1 MKTLL
6 LVASLVALGTAAG
19 AIAQAPAVSR
29 PAIRSAE
36 QSLDERLS
44 RIWQDT
50 PMSLVSRTRGVYLDG
65 YGVVFTADMNPV
77 SDGVSLMNT
86 HLQPQQKAQVVQK
99 KIARIPELKKALKEA
114 MMDTAATLDPVPL
127 DEQLVLEVIIRRF
140 DWEDGGGYP
149 AELLLQSTRR
159 KLMDA
164 KRANGAGLDAAVRV
178 TERN

>member
-1 MKTLL
+1 MKTLFL
-6 LVASLVALGTAAG
+6 AGSLVALGAAAG
-19 AIAQAPAVSR
+19 AVAQGPAVPR
-29 PAIRSAE
+29 TAIRSAE

-77 SDGVSLMNT
+77 SDGISLMNT
-86 HLQPQQKAQVVQK
+86 RLQPQQKAQVLQK

-114 MMDTAATLDPVPL
+114 MMDTAPTLDAVPL
-127 DEQLVLEVIIRRF
+127 DDQLVLEVIIRRF

-149 AELLLQSTRR
+149 SELLLQSTRR
-159 KLMDA
+159 KLLDV
-164 KRANGAGLDAAVRV
+164 KRANGVGLEAAVRV